1 MVITHYPLV
10 LFPPLPLLSLSLLS
24 LSLSLS
30 PLSLSHADDD
40 DFMGLGDL
48 PETFPSDPPEPLP
61 VFLMEPEEAYIVKNK
76 PVNLY
81 CKATPATQIYFKC
94 NSEWVHQKEHTVEER
109 VDENSGL
116 VVREASIEITRQQ
129 VEELFG
135 PEDFW
140 CQCVAWSSAGTTKSR
155 KAHVLIAYL
164 RKTFDQEPLG
174 KEVSLE
180 QEVLLQCRPPE
191 GIPAAEVEWLKNE
204 EIIDPA
210 DDRNFYITIDHNLI
224 IKQARLSDTA
234 NYTCV
239 AKNIVAKRRSTTA
252 TVIVYGNNQL
262 KPKHGSCNSKLN
274 QSTVGP
280 KWGVGMVDVGGV
292 NWLGWGCGCV
302 WGCCGLEVLL
312 AWVLYVWSRGGSCR
326 SGRVT
331 LSKSNLSLSLR
342 SLHPAAPRTDDVALY
357 VGVVIA
363 VIMCLVISVIV
374 ALFVYRKHH
383 RDFDSDIIDT
393 SALYE
398 GFQPVSIKTART
410 ADLLTTPPDLTSA
423 AAMYRG
429 PVYALHDVADKI
441 PMTNSPLLDP
451 LPNLKIKVYNSSGL
465 VTPSEDLSEFSSKL
479 SPKLP
484 HCLLDGDTM
493 GRRTQTQTLLRT
505 GTRDPSCTALGSFNS
520 MGGHLI
526 VPNSGV
532 SLLVPAGAVPQ
543 GRVYEMYVTVHR
555 KDSMRPPVD
564 DCQTVLSSVVS
575 CGPPGALLTRPVIIT
590 MHHCAEADS
599 DSAEDWLIQLKSQS
613 QQAQWEEVVVVGEE
627 NFTTPCYI
635 QMDEEACHILTET
648 LGTYCLVGQSCS
660 AATTK
665 RLKLAIFGPVT
676 CPALEYHIRVYCL
689 DDTQDSFKE
698 VLQMEKQMGG
708 KLLDEPKTLNFKDST
723 HNLRLSIHDVPHTL
737 WKSKL
742 LAKYQ
747 ELSFQQVWSGSQRN
761 LHCTFTL
768 ERFCPS
774 TVNLACKLCVR
785 QVEGEGQIFQLDTT
799 LSEDTQSIDT
809 SLLDPASNITTL
821 VGPNAFRIPLSIRQ
835 KLCGSLDAPQ
845 NRGND
850 WRMLAHKLNLDRYLN
865 YFAQHFPDGNLGRL
879 AAVLEEMGRH
889 ENLVSKR

>member
-1 MVITHYPLV
+1 M
-10 LFPPLPLLSLSLLS
+10 S
-24 LSLSLS
+24 
-30 PLSLSHADDD
+30 
-40 DFMGLGDL
+40 
-48 PETFPSDPPEPLP
+48 
-61 VFLMEPEEAYIVKNK
+61 
-76 PVNLY
+76 
-81 CKATPATQIYFKC
+81 
-94 NSEWVHQKEHTVEER
+94 
-109 VDENSGL
+109 
-116 VVREASIEITRQQ
+116 
-129 VEELFG
+129 
-135 PEDFW
+135 
-140 CQCVAWSSAGTTKSR
+140 
-155 KAHVLIAYL
+155 
-164 RKTFDQEPLG
+164 
-174 KEVSLE
+174 
-180 QEVLLQCRPPE
+180 
-191 GIPAAEVEWLKNE
+191 
-204 EIIDPA
+204 
-210 DDRNFYITIDHNLI
+210 
-224 IKQARLSDTA
+224 
-234 NYTCV
+234 
-239 AKNIVAKRRSTTA
+239 
-252 TVIVYGNNQL
+252 
-262 KPKHGSCNSKLN
+262 
-274 QSTVGP
+274 
-280 KWGVGMVDVGGV
+280 
-292 NWLGWGCGCV
+292 
-302 WGCCGLEVLL
+302 
-312 AWVLYVWSRGGSCR
+312 
-326 SGRVT
+326 
-331 LSKSNLSLSLR
+331 
-342 SLHPAAPRTDDVALY
+342 
-357 VGVVIA
+357 
-363 VIMCLVISVIV
+363 
-374 ALFVYRKHH
+374 
-383 RDFDSDIIDT
+383 
-393 SALYE
+393 
-398 GFQPVSIKTART
+398 
-410 ADLLTTPPDLTSA
+410 DLLTAPPDLTSA

-465 VTPSEDLSEFSSKL
+465 VTPSEDLSDFSSKL

-520 MGGHLI
+520 LGGHLI

-543 GRVYEMYVTVHR
+543 GRVYDMYVTVHR

-689 DDTQDSFKE
+689 DDTQDSLKE

-774 TVNLACKLCVR
+774 TVDLACKLCVR

-821 VGPNAFRIPLSIRQ
+821 VGPNAFRIPISIRQ
-835 KLCGSLDAPQ
+835 KL
-845 NRGND
+845 
-850 WRMLAHKLNLDRYLN
+850 
-865 YFAQHFPDGNLGRL
+865 
-879 AAVLEEMGRH
+879 
-889 ENLVSKR
+889 